1 MQEKREREKERL
13 EVEEGCRHSICK
25 QFSRLKIETC
35 FAHSLL
41 SQNALLALQE
51 AKIAEM
57 LNVEFSCFN
66 ILSCCQSLKDFI
78 SRFPAIHFMVLRR
91 MIYLFIDI
99 HKNIKVQRTRYSSNS
114 TYCSNMQ
121 FLNLRPIAQY
131 EPCTVYVRIYVIDCV
146 CLWLCLLHLT
156 LALMKPLHSFP
167 RKDEFSMGGHDMDCA
182 KAWVNT
188 CPQF

>member
-13 EVEEGCRHSICK
+13 EVEKGCRHSICK
-25 QFSRLKIETC
+25 QFSRLKIETCVLSSC

-99 HKNIKVQRTRYSSNS
+99 HKNIKVQGTVV
-114 TYCSNMQ
+114 TV
-121 FLNLRPIAQY
+121 PIAQ
-131 EPCTVYVRIYVIDCV
+131 
-146 CLWLCLLHLT
+146 
-156 LALMKPLHSFP
+156 
-167 RKDEFSMGGHDMDCA
+167 
-182 KAWVNT
+182 T
-188 CPQF
+188 CNF